1 MKRHLPIV
9 ILLLFTTS
17 FLAASSYPDLG
28 NVGGPVGGDT
38 TLSLEREAID
48 AFLNTWKN
56 EAHPTT
62 SSLLG
67 GQLEAKIEENDWQ
80 LQQLSDVV
88 GIQEAQLEFSLSQ
101 GRPTWG
107 G

>member
-28 NVGGPVGGDT
+28 NVGPVGDT

-48 AFLNTWKN
+48 AFLNTWKKN

-62 SSLLG
+62 SSLL